1 MAAGYI
7 GLYIFSDCGIW
18 ICQVGFDFGM
28 STERQHKTSILVR
41 TIRGSYKTREGGGLI
56 MVNTTSA
63 SETLSAPMIP
73 TSLANNV
80 SLIREHHPRI
90 FEKITQLWGSVEL
103 HNYLDSI
110 IFDERGGRKGFP
122 EPISAALFRIYE
134 THGDLIKIP
143 KNGDVWDAILTQVKT
158 PGSGPDK

>member
-1 MAAGYI
+1 
-7 GLYIFSDCGIW
+7 
-18 ICQVGFDFGM
+18 
-28 STERQHKTSILVR
+28 
-41 TIRGSYKTREGGGLI
+41 
-56 MVNTTSA
+56 MVNTTSG
-63 SETLSAPMIP
+63 SEAFSAPMIP

-80 SLIREHHPRI
+80 GLIREHHPRI
-90 FEKITQLWGSVEL
+90 VEKIIQLWGSIEL

-143 KNGDVWDAILTQVKT
+143 KNNDVWDAILTQVKI
-158 PGSGPDK
+158 PGSELDK